1 MFVVA
6 LRFSANKSQA
16 PNLMQAHND
25 WIRRGFDDG
34 VFLLTGSLKPG
45 LGGTVLAHGVTRA
58 ELEARLKEDP
68 FVTEDVVSVE
78 ILEIAPGRADDRLA
92 FLLAAA

>member
-6 LRFSANKSQA
+6 LRFSANKSLA
-16 PNLMQAHND
+16 PDLMQAHND

-34 VFLLTGSLKPG
+34 VFLLAGSLKPG
-45 LGGTVLAHGVTRA
+45 LGGTVLAYGVTRTD
-58 ELEARLKEDP
+58 LEARLKEDP

-78 ILEIAPGRADDRLA
+78 ILEIAPGRVDDRLA